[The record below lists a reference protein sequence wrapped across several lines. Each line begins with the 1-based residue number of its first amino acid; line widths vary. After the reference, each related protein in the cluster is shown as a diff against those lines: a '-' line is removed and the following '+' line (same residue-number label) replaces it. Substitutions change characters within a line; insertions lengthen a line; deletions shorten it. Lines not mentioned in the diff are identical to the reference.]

1 MAIGPEQLEDRFKEE
16 VDEFEMIVDRNLM
29 RVSFSNGTSMI
40 TIDTPKGL
48 SNSHFLTLK
57 SRYILAGW
65 KDVRRDYGHQRDPYD
80 QIIFEK

>member
-29 RVSFSNGTSMI
+29 TVSFSNGKSTISITSPSGM
-40 TIDTPKGL
+40 
-48 SNSHFLTLK
+48 SQSHFLILK
-57 SRYILAGW
+57 NRYIKAGW